1 MVTFP
6 VGGDVLRMSVVIPA
20 FNRADLLAECLD
32 SVMAQSTPAWEVL
45 VVDDASSDDTGAVAA
60 RYPVRL
66 LRHAQNQGLASARNT
81 AIAAATGDALAFI
94 DSDDVWYPDHLTR
107 LTELLRRHPT
117 AGLAFTRTRSFGLRD
132 ELRAVVLPADEPRS
146 CYWELLDSCFVPIQ
160 AAAIR
165 REVID
170 RCGPFEPGRRIV
182 EDYEW
187 FLRIAPTTLF
197 VASHEV
203 TVGYRVHGHQL
214 TASPVRMILATW
226 ACRLAERRRI
236 AALPDGAEP
245 LGRLDDLVRP
255 RLEEAVRELVH
266 YGEVAG
272 LHTLRDMLEAADAAP
287 LLPAVSHAAH
297 WRAQWRAHWR
307 AYARRFW
314 RRGAAA

>member
-1 MVTFP
+1 MVTFQA
-6 VGGDVLRMSVVIPA
+6 GSDVLRMSVVIPA

-45 VVDDASSDDTGAVAA
+45 VVDDASSDGTAAVAA

-81 AIAAATGDALAFI
+81 AIAAATGDAVAFL

-107 LTELLRRHPT
+107 LTELLHRHPT

-132 ELRAVVLPADEPRS
+132 ELRAVVLPPDEPRR
-146 CYWELLDSCFVPIQ
+146 CYWELLDACFVPIQ
-160 AAAIR
+160 AAAVR

-170 RCGPFEPGRRIV
+170 RCGAFEPGRRIV

-187 FLRIAPTTLF
+187 FLRIAPTTTF
-197 VASHEV
+197 VASQDV

-236 AALPDGAEP
+236 AALPDSAAP
-245 LGRLDDLVRP
+245 LQRLDALVRP
-255 RLEEAVRELVH
+255 RLEDAVHDLVY

-272 LHTLRDMLEAADAAP
+272 LHTLRDMLEEAGATP
-287 LLPAVSHAAH
+287 LLPALRHAAY
-297 WRAQWRAHWR
+297 WRAQWR

-314 RRGAAA
+314 RRSAAA